1 MRDANNMQRDSLPDS
16 GVHLS
21 DLTLEQMA
29 EGELPPE
36 ERDMATNHLAS
47 CARCTTELE
56 GYRALLVVLSELPRF
71 APSPAFADS
80 VIARTR
86 LTPEPS
92 AVTLWL
98 KQFVPRTRRGWVL
111 LGVAVVSPA
120 MPFFAAAI
128 WLLTHPLLTP
138 AALWQWTALQ
148 GRSVTGSMWDVLLQA
163 AASTGIDGLASGVIG
178 TAGGVSQTALTVL
191 LIVLALAIPLSAWAI
206 VRLVRM
212 PMKDTTTYAN

>member
-21 DLTLEQMA
+21 DLTLEQIA

-36 ERDMATNHLAS
+36 ERDTATKHLAS
-47 CARCTTELE
+47 CARCSTELE
-56 GYRALLVVLSELPRF
+56 GHRALLLVLSELPRF
-71 APSPAFADS
+71 APSPVFADS

-92 AVTLWL
+92 AVSLWL

-111 LGVAVVSPA
+111 LGIAVVSPA
-120 MPFFAAAI
+120 MPLFAAAL
-128 WLLTHPLLTP
+128 WLITHPLLTP

-148 GRSVTGSMWDVLLQA
+148 GRSISGRVWDLALEGA
-163 AASTGIDGLASGVIG
+163 TATGIAGLVSGVIG
-178 TAGGVSQTALTVL
+178 SASGVSDTALTVL
-191 LIVLALAIPLSAWAI
+191 LILLAIAIPLSAWAI